1 MKEVIVFA
9 GGGTLGHILPAL
21 SMASALKKDNPNNQI
36 IFMMTSKDERYD
48 FIKEKSFIDQIY
60 YYDIN
65 GLNRKNPIRNIWNFI
80 KILLNI
86 SKIKEPLME
95 ATMVIGMGGYIS
107 AIVIKLAKK
116 LKKILIIH
124 EQNKILG
131 LANKIVI
138 NDVDLVLSAFPLDI
152 KNKRCKVIGNPRLN
166 DAKNYLHFLPIKN
179 HILVTSG
186 SLGSKSIN
194 FLIVEFLKT
203 NASKKYFTTL
213 ITGKRYYEEIK
224 SLLKE
229 DTHYQ
234 ILPFVDDLLEYM
246 SKASLV
252 ISRAGASTIF
262 EIIGLE
268 KPAIIIPSPNVT
280 GNHQYYNALFLK
292 EQKACVLLEEKDLNL
307 SSLNKYIEYAID
319 NMVIKDNLKRISK
332 TYELVDWKKEIKD
345 VRK

>member
-36 IFMMTSKDERYD
+36 IFMMTRKDERYD

-124 EQNKILG
+124 GKGKG
-131 LANKIVI
+131 LVKKSVHEALKYRKEVI
-138 NDVDLVLSAFPLDI
+138 KFYTDN
-152 KNKRCKVIGNPRLN
+152 LN
-166 DAKNYLHFLPIKN
+166 DGC
-179 HILVTSG
+179 T
-186 SLGSKSIN
+186 
-194 FLIVEFLKT
+194 IV
-203 NASKKYFTTL
+203 
-213 ITGKRYYEEIK
+213 
-224 SLLKE
+224 
-229 DTHYQ
+229 H
-234 ILPFVDDLLEYM
+234 
-246 SKASLV
+246 
-252 ISRAGASTIF
+252 
-262 EIIGLE
+262 
-268 KPAIIIPSPNVT
+268 
-280 GNHQYYNALFLK
+280 
-292 EQKACVLLEEKDLNL
+292 LN
-307 SSLNKYIEYAID
+307 ID
-319 NMVIKDNLKRISK
+319 K
-332 TYELVDWKKEIKD
+332 
-345 VRK
+345 